1 MAGTLKVDSIEN
13 LAGNGYVTTAG
24 NTSIDASGATT
35 SIKLPRGTTAQRP
48 SNAPAG
54 SVRFNTDNDR
64 LEYYDGTVWRNGDG
78 SSSQTTMTRD
88 GDPYWKNVVLLIQ
101 DGAKRDFS
109 DYGHGV
115 TSNGSATPVS
125 DVPFTKANGA
135 TQSWHLGHNTS
146 SWLRYDSQPEQFAL
160 GRHGTWTVEFWV
172 KDLNT
177 SDYAHYFVPGGQNAQ
192 GTFKS
197 SWSGGNNFRP
207 YFYNSGGNAVGYSDS
222 TSYGVNTWHHVVYE
236 RSHTALRIWIN
247 GTRYMSST
255 NGNNINDG
263 VPSSGSIYSGYWSGE
278 AQPFYIDELRVTI
291 GVNRYGDVS
300 SIPIQTESWPRHL
313 GTQSGGSG
321 DGTSPESAAKSALQI
336 LALNPSAPSKDYW
349 IDVNG
354 TPRKLYC
361 DMSMD
366 KGGWTLIG
374 KVAGRENRYQTW
386 LISNTNAG
394 ELVNRQPVTGSPA
407 HACIDARQI
416 ASEATEICLSSHSS
430 GRWVKSQISPL
441 ATAGTLFNHQA
452 GPGTVTSSEHR
463 KASGIGWNGGS
474 TRTYVN
480 PYCMMGL
487 SGHGGMYPHFGVNTA
502 GNTAPSDYAM
512 AVGAHQSGTIV
523 TPSGNWSGNGNGWD
537 APDSET
543 NWPNSSYNNN
553 GAYLLVFVR

>member
-1 MAGTLKVDSIEN
+1 
-13 LAGNGYVTTAG
+13 
-24 NTSIDASGATT
+24 
-35 SIKLPRGTTAQRP
+35 
-48 SNAPAG
+48 
-54 SVRFNTDNDR
+54 
-64 LEYYDGTVWRNGDG
+64 
-78 SSSQTTMTRD
+78 MTRD

-101 DGAKRDFS
+101 DGAKRDWS
-109 DYGHGV
+109 DYNHGV
-115 TSNGSATPVS
+115 TSNGSATPVT
-125 DVPFTKANGA
+125 DTPFVKSNGA

-146 SWLRYDSQPEQFAL
+146 SWLRYTSQVEQFAL
-160 GRHGTWTVEFWV
+160 GRHGTWTVEMWV

-207 YFYNSGGNAVGYSDS
+207 YFYNSGGNAVGYSNT
-222 TSYGVNTWHHVVYE
+222 TSYGYNTWHHVVYE

-247 GTRYMSST
+247 GTRYMSSN

-263 VPSSGSIYSGYWSGE
+263 VPGANEIYSGKWSGE

-291 GVNRYGDVS
+291 GVNRYGDVN
-300 SIPIQTESWPRHL
+300 SIPVQTDSWPRHL

-321 DGTSPESAAKSALQI
+321 DGSSPESAAKSALQI

-394 ELVNRQPVTGSPA
+394 ELVNRMPVTGSPA

-416 ASEATEICLSSHSS
+416 TSEATEICFASHSS

-441 ATAGTLFNHQA
+441 ATAGTIFNHQA

-512 AVGAHQSGTIV
+512 AVGVHQSGTIV